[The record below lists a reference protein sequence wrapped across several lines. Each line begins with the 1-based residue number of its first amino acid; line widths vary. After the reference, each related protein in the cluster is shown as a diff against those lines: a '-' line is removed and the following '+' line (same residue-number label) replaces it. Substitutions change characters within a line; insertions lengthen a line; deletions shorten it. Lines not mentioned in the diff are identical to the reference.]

1 VNVKIIRNYL
11 SDKNCE
17 IITAPDGFKALELI
31 GNEKPDLLLLDIMMP
46 VISGYEVCRR
56 IRERLSPEELP
67 IIMLTAKN
75 QLSDINAAFEAGAND
90 YITKP
95 FQVRELLSRVHTMLR
110 LRNIQKEAATG
121 ISISERNNNYY
132 LQFDEIVYISASLNH
147 TIIHT
152 REEEIVISGILKE
165 IAGRLPGDLFI
176 RIHRQ
181 FVINISF
188 LHNLSHV
195 KSGRY
200 RVTLKDKDKTEL
212 PVGDSYLSLLRKKV
226 T

>member
-1 VNVKIIRNYL
+1 VIRNYL
-11 SDKNCE
+11 SHKNCE
-17 IITAPDGFKALELI
+17 IIASSDGFNALELI
-31 GNEKPDLLLLDIMMP
+31 SNNKPDLLLLDIMMP

-56 IRERLSPEELP
+56 IRKKLNPEELP

-90 YITKP
+90 YIIKP
-95 FQVRELLSRVHTMLR
+95 FQVRELLSRIHTMLR

-121 ISISERNNNYY
+121 ISISEKNNNYY
-132 LQFDEIVYISASLNH
+132 LKFDEIVYISANLNH

-152 REEEIVISGILKE
+152 REGEIVISGILKE
-165 IAGRLPGDLFI
+165 ISGRLPDDLFI

-181 FVINISF
+181 YVINLSY

-195 KSGRY
+195 RSGRY
-200 RVTLKDKDKTEL
+200 RVTLKDKDQTEI
-212 PVGDSYLSLLRKKV
+212 PVGDSYLNILRKKIP
-226 T
+226 